1 MWNQFVEKGLRWH
14 PISTWLK
21 IIWQTMKN
29 NGIKLDLYDPYS
41 SNYCVILNFF
51 LQIKKSSRKVCR
63 LSTYLKWKKYLYE
76 WKYEMLTWKSVPFL
90 LRKVDARV
98 RNIWFLSPIVPST
111 WERNIQTETTY
122 LFVSVHIFFEGSVF
136 TFQFLNDESAK
147 WIFLT

>member
-21 IIWQTMKN
+21 IIWQAMKN

-98 RNIWFLSPIVPST
+98 RNIWF
-111 WERNIQTETTY
+111 
-122 LFVSVHIFFEGSVF
+122 FVSYRSLNMREKYTNWDYILVCLSAYIFWRKCVYFSIFE
-136 TFQFLNDESAK
+136 
-147 WIFLT
+147 W